1 MKNNMILEEL
11 DFVDGLSPVEL
22 TTIDGGGFWG
32 DLFFVLGAAAHYVV
46 YALQDAH
53 NNPIRPSEYR

>member
-1 MKNNMILEEL
+1 MKSNIVLEEL

-22 TTIDGGGFWG
+22 ATIEGGGFWK
-32 DLFFVLGAAAHYVV
+32 DVFTIIGATAHFMY
-46 YALQDAH
+46 YAVQDAH